1 MKSVL
6 GHIARW
12 AQLLVAVVFIFSS
25 LTKVIDPVGTQIK
38 IDEYLSA
45 FGMDFLSGAT
55 VAMVF
60 ALIFAEFLL
69 GALLLFRVAEKRT
82 SRAVVVLVLLF
93 TILTLVIA
101 MTNPV
106 SDCGCFGDVVKM
118 SNNQTFVKN
127 VILLLFALII
137 WLVNRH
143 GENKMRVK
151 SVVAVVLFSSLV
163 GWAMVFSYRN
173 LPLIE
178 TTPFRAGVNIPEAMA
193 VPEDAEPD
201 RYTTE
206 LHYRD
211 KATGK
216 VHVFSEQ
223 DTAWWDDSK
232 WEFVETKTIL
242 VQKGFRPAI
251 ENFKL
256 FGVAGDLTD
265 SLLKKKNVFILIVQ
279 EPDAINDE
287 VLRKSRAARDF
298 AAENGLTCLLL
309 TSHPEVESLN
319 PAEVEVIRAD
329 ATMLKTL
336 LRSKAGAVLLDEGTI
351 VAKWSINNLPDFSTL
366 KGDFRVKA
374 ETYSAQR
381 EVFPYI
387 LITLFVVS
395 IIVSYLYL
403 RR

>member
-38 IDEYLSA
+38 IGEYLSA
-45 FGMDFLSGAT
+45 FGMDFLSGAA

-82 SRAVVVLVLLF
+82 SKVVLLLVLLF
-93 TILTLVIA
+93 TILTFVIA
-101 MTNPV
+101 LTNPV

-118 SNNQTFVKN
+118 SNTQTFVKN
-127 VILLLFALII
+127 VILLIIVLIV
-137 WLVNRH
+137 WLANRRS
-143 GENKMRVK
+143 ENKTRVK
-151 SVVAVVLFSSLV
+151 SVAAVLLFTGLV
-163 GWAMVFSYRN
+163 VWAMVFSYRN

-201 RYTTE
+201 IYTTE

-216 VHVFSEQ
+216 VRIFSEQ

-232 WEFVETKTIL
+232 WEFVKTKPIL
-242 VQKGFRPAI
+242 VKQGFRPAI

-256 FGVAGDLTD
+256 FGAEGDLTD
-265 SLLKKKNVFILIVQ
+265 SLLREKKLLILIVQ
-279 EPDAINDE
+279 EPAAINDE
-287 VLRKSRAARDF
+287 VLRKSRTARDF
-298 AAENGLTCLLL
+298 AAENGLRCLLL

-319 PAEVEVIRAD
+319 PAGVEVIRAD
-329 ATMLKTL
+329 ATKLKTL
-336 LRSKAGAVLLDEGTI
+336 LRAKAGAVLLDEGTI
-351 VAKWSINNLPDFSTL
+351 VAKWSINNLPDFSEF

-374 ETYSAQR
+374 ETYAAQR

-395 IIVSYLYL
+395 IIVCYIYLK
-403 RR
+403 R

>member
-1 MKSVL
+1 
-6 GHIARW
+6 
-12 AQLLVAVVFIFSS
+12 
-25 LTKVIDPVGTQIK
+25 
-38 IDEYLSA
+38 
-45 FGMDFLSGAT
+45 
-55 VAMVF
+55 
-60 ALIFAEFLL
+60 
-69 GALLLFRVAEKRT
+69 
-82 SRAVVVLVLLF
+82 
-93 TILTLVIA
+93 
-101 MTNPV
+101 
-106 SDCGCFGDVVKM
+106 
-118 SNNQTFVKN
+118 
-127 VILLLFALII
+127 
-137 WLVNRH
+137 
-143 GENKMRVK
+143 
-151 SVVAVVLFSSLV
+151 
-163 GWAMVFSYRN
+163 
-173 LPLIE
+173 
-178 TTPFRAGVNIPEAMA
+178 MA

-232 WEFVETKTIL
+232 WEFVETKPIL
-242 VQKGFRPAI
+242 VKQGFRPAI
-251 ENFKL
+251 WNFKL
-256 FGVAGDLTD
+256 FGAEGDLTD
-265 SLLKKKNVFILIVQ
+265 SLLREKKLLILIVQ
-279 EPDAINDE
+279 EPAAINDE

-298 AAENGLTCLLL
+298 AVENGLRCLLL

-319 PAEVEVIRAD
+319 PAGVEVIRAD
-329 ATMLKTL
+329 ATKLKTL
-336 LRSKAGAVLLDEGTI
+336 LRSKAGAVLLDEGTV

>member
-38 IDEYLSA
+38 IGEYLSA
-45 FGMDFLSGAT
+45 FGMDFLSGAA
-55 VAMVF
+55 VAMAF

-82 SRAVVVLVLLF
+82 SKVVLLLVLLF
-93 TILTLVIA
+93 TILTFVIA
-101 MTNPV
+101 LTNPV

-118 SNNQTFVKN
+118 SNTQTFVKN
-127 VILLLFALII
+127 VILLIIVLIV
-137 WLVNRH
+137 WLANRRS
-143 GENKMRVK
+143 ENKTRVK
-151 SVVAVVLFSSLV
+151 SVAAVLLFTGLV
-163 GWAMVFSYRN
+163 VWAMVFSYRN

-201 RYTTE
+201 IYTTE

-216 VHVFSEQ
+216 VRIFSEQ

-232 WEFVETKTIL
+232 WEFVKTKPIL
-242 VQKGFRPAI
+242 VKQGFRPAI

-256 FGVAGDLTD
+256 FGAEGDLTD
-265 SLLKKKNVFILIVQ
+265 SLLREKKLLILIVQ
-279 EPDAINDE
+279 EPAAINDE
-287 VLRKSRAARDF
+287 VLRKSRTARDF
-298 AAENGLTCLLL
+298 AAENGLRCLLL

-319 PAEVEVIRAD
+319 PAGVEVIRAD
-329 ATMLKTL
+329 ATKLKTL
-336 LRSKAGAVLLDEGTI
+336 LRAKAGAVLLDEGTI
-351 VAKWSINNLPDFSTL
+351 VAKWSINNLPDFSEF

-374 ETYSAQR
+374 ETYAAQR

-395 IIVSYLYL
+395 IIVCYIYLK
-403 RR
+403 R

>member
-1 MKSVL
+1 MKSIL
-6 GHIARW
+6 RHIAHW
-12 AQLLVAVVFIFSS
+12 LQLIVAGLLMFSS
-25 LTKVIDPVGTQIK
+25 LTKAIDPVGTQLK
-38 IDEYLSA
+38 IGEYMSA
-45 FGMDFLSGAT
+45 FGMDFLSVTAI
-55 VAMVF
+55 AMAF
-60 ALIFAEFLL
+60 GLIIIEFVL
-69 GALLLFRVAEKRT
+69 GALLLFRVAV
-82 SRAVVVLVLLF
+82 RAASKATLGLMTLF
-93 TILTLVIA
+93 TILTLIIA
-101 MTNPV
+101 LTNPV

-127 VILLLFALII
+127 VILLLFALIV
-137 WLVNRH
+137 WLANRRN
-143 GENKMRVK
+143 ENKTQVK
-151 SVVAVVLFSSLV
+151 SAAAVVLFSSLV
-163 GWAMVFSYRN
+163 AWATVFSYRN

-216 VHVFSEQ
+216 VHIFSEK
-223 DTAWWDDSK
+223 DTTWWNDSR

-256 FGVAGDLTD
+256 FGAAGDLTD
-265 SLLKKKNVFILIVQ
+265 SLMQLKKLMIFVVRDPESVSDK
-279 EPDAINDE
+279 
-287 VLRKSRAARDF
+287 VLNKVYETREF
-298 AAENGLTCLLL
+298 ATKTELNYILL
-309 TSHPEVESLN
+309 TSHPEVESRI
-319 PAEVEVIRAD
+319 PSGIDVVRAD

-336 LRSKAGAVLLDEGTI
+336 LRSTSGVMLLDEGTI

-387 LITLFVVS
+387 LIVVFIVL
-395 IIVSYLYL
+395 IILSYRYL
-403 RR
+403 NK

>member
-1 MKSVL
+1 MKSIL
-6 GHIARW
+6 GYIARW

-25 LTKVIDPVGTQIK
+25 LTKVIDTVGTQIK

-45 FGMDFLSGAT
+45 FGMDFLSGAA
-55 VAMVF
+55 VAMAF

-69 GALLLFRVAEKRT
+69 GVLLLFRVAEKIT
-82 SRAVVVLVLLF
+82 SKAVVILVSLF

-101 MTNPV
+101 LTNPV

-127 VILLLFALII
+127 LVLLGLVLIV
-137 WLVNRH
+137 WLANRRS
-143 GENKMRVK
+143 ENKTKVK
-151 SVVAVVLFSSLV
+151 SIAAVVLFTGLV
-163 GWAMVFSYRN
+163 VWAMVFSYRN

-193 VPEDAEPD
+193 VPEDAAPD
-201 RYTTE
+201 VYTTE

-211 KATGK
+211 RATGK
-216 VHVFSEQ
+216 VQIFSEQ

-232 WEFVETKTIL
+232 WEYVKTNTIL
-242 VQKGFRPAI
+242 VKKGFRPAI

-256 FGVAGDLTD
+256 FGADGDLTD
-265 SLLKKKNVFILIVQ
+265 SLLRERNLLILIVQ
-279 EPDAINDE
+279 DPSAINDE
-287 VLRKSRAARDF
+287 VLRKSRAACDF
-298 AAENGLTCLLL
+298 AAEKGLTCLLL

-319 PAEVEVIRAD
+319 PVGVEVIRAD

-351 VAKWSINNLPDFSTL
+351 VAKWSINNLPDFSSF
-366 KGDFRVKA
+366 KGDFRVKS
-374 ETYSAQR
+374 ETYAAQR

-387 LITLFVVS
+387 LVTLFVVS
-395 IIVSYLYL
+395 IIVCYIYLK
-403 RR
+403 R